1 MIVVLS
7 DGQLHRCCP
16 SSIVLFVKVKTPVK
30 MQTFKSV
37 NKQKIHLGAKKKK
50 KISKSAFKNRVQSC
64 VLSNSLPI
72 KLLITGT

>member
-1 MIVVLS
+1 M
-7 DGQLHRCCP
+7 
-16 SSIVLFVKVKTPVK
+16 LFVKVKTPVK

-37 NKQKIHLGAKKKK
+37 NKQKSHLGAKK
-50 KISKSAFKNRVQSC
+50 KISKSAFKSRVQSC

>member
-1 MIVVLS
+1 M
-7 DGQLHRCCP
+7 
-16 SSIVLFVKVKTPVK
+16 LFVKVKPPVK

-37 NKQKIHLGAKKKK
+37 NKQKSHLGAKKKK
-50 KISKSAFKNRVQSC
+50 ISMSAFKSRVQSC